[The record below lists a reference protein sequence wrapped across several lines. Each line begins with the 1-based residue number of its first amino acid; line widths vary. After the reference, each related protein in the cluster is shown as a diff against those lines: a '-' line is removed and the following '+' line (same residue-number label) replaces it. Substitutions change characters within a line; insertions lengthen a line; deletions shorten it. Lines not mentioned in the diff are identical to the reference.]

1 MGLYRNLIISMNITK
16 KLKNST
22 WLVALVVFSVLAASI
37 VATNFTVFND
47 SVSAEVQDND
57 DDKRPATSILPN
69 DLDVIGLLKFV
80 IWVMTAGVGV
90 LAVGG
95 IVWGA
100 ILYTSSGQSQ
110 ENTKKGIEII
120 KNVVIGLLLYVF
132 MFAIINFLIPGR
144 LIT

>member
-1 MGLYRNLIISMNITK
+1 MNITK

-22 WLVALVVFSVLAASI
+22 WLVTLVVFSVLAASI

-47 SVSAEVQDND
+47 SVSADNDSVSPQVEKND

>member
-22 WLVALVVFSVLAASI
+22 WLVALVVFSVLATSI
-37 VATNFTVFND
+37 VAANFTVFND
-47 SVSAEVQDND
+47 SVSAQIQNND

>member
-22 WLVALVVFSVLAASI
+22 WLVALVVFSVLATSI
-37 VATNFTVFND
+37 VAANFTVFNE
-47 SVSAEVQDND
+47 SVSAEVQNND